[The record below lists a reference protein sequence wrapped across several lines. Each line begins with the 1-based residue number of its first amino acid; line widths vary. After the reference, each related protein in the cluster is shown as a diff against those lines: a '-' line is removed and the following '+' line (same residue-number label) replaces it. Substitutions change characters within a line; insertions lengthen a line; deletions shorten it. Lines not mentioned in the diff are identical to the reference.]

1 MRVINRIVLDGD
13 RRRESPNAEAAATDR
28 TASKLDQEA
37 LLRTI
42 DAFLSKT
49 RTA

>member
-1 MRVINRIVLDGD
+1 MRVINRIVLDVD
-13 RRRESPNAEAAATDR
+13 RQRQSPDAELLQQIELLPKR
-28 TASKLDQEA
+28 DQEA

-42 DAFLSKT
+42 NAFLSKT